1 VSDPRSPT
9 TEALS
14 RLSDGLR
21 SPLALIAGYADLLEL
36 RQDAE
41 TLSEA
46 PRRIKGAAADLTRI
60 VDDLLT
66 VYAIDAN
73 VLYLAPVPMQ
83 AGTLADEAVALARER
98 GTIVSLE
105 ADDGSRDTELLADP
119 EYAGSMISTL
129 LENARLRAAN
139 AGATLRIR
147 LNGGF
152 VEFEVGDH
160 GGGVEADEQAV
171 AFDRFSPL
179 RPRTGLTTGLELYKV
194 RCLAELQHGRVWV
207 ADGPGAEAR
216 FGFALPLAHHAGG

>member
-1 VSDPRSPT
+1 MSDPRSPT

-46 PRRIKGAAADLTRI
+46 PRRIKEAAADLTRI

-98 GTIVSLE
+98 GTIVTLE
-105 ADDGSRDTELLADP
+105 ADGGSRDTELLADP

-160 GGGVEADEQAV
+160 GGAVEADEQAV

-179 RPRTGLTTGLELYKV
+179 RPRTGMTTGLELYKV
-194 RCLAELQHGRVWV
+194 RRLAELQRGRVWV
-207 ADGPGAEAR
+207 ADGPDDEAR
-216 FGFALPLAHHAGG
+216 FGFSLPLAQQTGG

>member
-1 VSDPRSPT
+1 MSDPVAPAA
-9 TEALS
+9 EALA
-14 RLSDGLR
+14 RLSNGLR

-46 PRRIKGAAADLTRI
+46 PQRIKEAAADE
-60 VDDLLT
+60 
-66 VYAIDAN
+66 AI
-73 VLYLAPVPMQ
+73 
-83 AGTLADEAVALARER
+83 ALARDR
-98 GTIVSLE
+98 GRIVALE

-119 EYAGSMISTL
+119 EYAGSMLSTL

-147 LNGGF
+147 RTGGF

-160 GGGVEADEQAV
+160 GGAVEADEQAV

-194 RCLAELQHGRVWV
+194 RRLAELQRGRVWV
-207 ADGPGAEAR
+207 ADGPGDEAR
-216 FGFALPLAHHAGG
+216 FGFSLPLAHHAGG

>member
-1 VSDPRSPT
+1 MSDPVAPAA
-9 TEALS
+9 EALA
-14 RLSDGLR
+14 RLSNGLR

-46 PRRIKGAAADLTRI
+46 PQRIKEAAADLARI

-73 VLYLAPVPMQ
+73 VLYVALEPMQ
-83 AGTLADEAVALARER
+83 AGTLADEVVALARDR

-105 ADDGSRDTELLADP
+105 ADHEIRDTELLADP
-119 EYAGSMISTL
+119 EYAGSMLSTL
-129 LENARLRAAN
+129 LENARHRAAN

-147 LNGGF
+147 RTGGF

-160 GGGVEADEQAV
+160 GGAVEADEQAV

-194 RCLAELQHGRVWV
+194 RRLAELQRGRVWV
-207 ADGPGAEAR
+207 ADGPGDEAR
-216 FGFALPLAHHAGG
+216 FGFSLPLAHHAGG

>member
-1 VSDPRSPT
+1 MSDPVAPAA
-9 TEALS
+9 EALA
-14 RLSDGLR
+14 RLSNGLR

-36 RQDAE
+36 RQDA
-41 TLSEA
+41 
-46 PRRIKGAAADLTRI
+46 D
-60 VDDLLT
+60 
-66 VYAIDAN
+66 
-73 VLYLAPVPMQ
+73 VPMQ
-83 AGTLADEAVALARER
+83 AGTLADEAIALARDR
-98 GTIVSLE
+98 GTIVALE

-119 EYAGSMISTL
+119 EYAGSMLSTL

-147 LNGGF
+147 RTGGF

-160 GGGVEADEQAV
+160 GGAVEADEQAV

-194 RCLAELQHGRVWV
+194 RRLAELQRGRVWV
-207 ADGPGAEAR
+207 ADGPGDEAR

>member
-1 VSDPRSPT
+1 VSESESPAAQ
-9 TEALS
+9 ALS
-14 RLSDGLR
+14 RLSNGLR

-46 PRRIKGAAADLTRI
+46 PQRIKAAAGELTRI

-73 VLYLAPVPMQ
+73 VLYLAPVPTQ
-83 AGTLADEAVALARER
+83 AGTLADEAVALARDR

-105 ADDGSRDTELLADP
+105 ADESSRDAELLADP

-129 LENARLRAAN
+129 LDNARHRAAN
-139 AGATLRIR
+139 AGATLHVRRISS
-147 LNGGF
+147 F
-152 VEFEVGDH
+152 VQFEVGDH
-160 GGGVEADEQAV
+160 GGAVEEEERAV

-194 RCLAELQHGRVWV
+194 LRLAELQRGRVWV
-207 ADGPGAEAR
+207 SEGPGDEAR
-216 FGFALPLAHHAGG
+216 FGFALPLAHHAGD